1 MRFIGI
7 VILSLLVYLNSF
19 FPNSYAVNYTFP
31 YSCVLLY
38 TRKNLISNSFQP
50 IGTTLPEMDD
60 FSTKEYQPTMNDL
73 PTMEYQ
79 PTTNNQPTNTIT
91 PTIQN
96 QLTKKEST
104 CKVKVLTNFPQ
115 IPYKRKSNLKL
126 LIANQWKIK
135 KDMDYFNCY
144 TFDFLNQRES
154 QEFPTLYEVVLK
166 YQVNNTIVLM
176 FTDKG
181 YMNNLV
187 SSYYSS
193 KLYLYSNLIVV
204 CGDIECYH
212 VLLHYIFQ

>member
-1 MRFIGI
+1 MRLDSIF
-7 VILSLLVYLNSF
+7 ILSLLLYLISYVCNSD
-19 FPNSYAVNYTFP
+19 SVNYTFP
-31 YSCVLLY
+31 YLSTLLHI
-38 TRKNLISNSFQP
+38 RNNLSSNNFQS
-50 IGTTLPEMDD
+50 IGTTLTEMDYP
-60 FSTKEYQPTMNDL
+60 S
-73 PTMEYQ
+73 
-79 PTTNNQPTNTIT
+79 TTNNQPTNTIT

-115 IPYKRKSNLKL
+115 IPYKSKSDLEL

>member
-1 MRFIGI
+1 MRLDSIF
-7 VILSLLVYLNSF
+7 ILSLLLYLKSYVCNSD
-19 FPNSYAVNYTFP
+19 SVNYTIP
-31 YSCVLLY
+31 YLSTLLHI
-38 TRKNLISNSFQP
+38 RNNLSSNNFQS
-50 IGTTLPEMDD
+50 IGTTLTERDYP
-60 FSTKEYQPTMNDL
+60 S
-73 PTMEYQ
+73 
-79 PTTNNQPTNTIT
+79 TTNNQPTNTIT

-115 IPYKRKSNLKL
+115 IPYKSKSNLEL